1 MEKENITGLLQEVI
15 DLFGHLTTVNWS
27 EAYTDLD
34 IDEEFELEWGE
45 VGHDLDTIFGDKEN
59 LTMLIDYLKAEYHA
73 GHTIDPQIKTL
84 RECLWMA
91 VTLLPGIKKPI
102 IQTLSSVGAEY
113 CNWLDWIDR
122 YFPPEQ
128 SKQESGQEEPV
139 KQDNK
144 PMRISAAAKKLATP
158 ELQAIKQKLVDAG
171 LIKDGKWTGIAA
183 EFGFLV
189 TELCYTHYVTNGER
203 KAWIECANW
212 AGYDGNIQSA
222 RKGIEQHPDMETP
235 ITDIIRDACKK

>member
-1 MEKENITGLLQEVI
+1 MEKKNITSLLQEVI

-128 SKQESGQEEPV
+128 SKQEQSNEEPV
-139 KQDNK
+139 KQDGL
-144 PMRISAAAKKLATP
+144 PF
-158 ELQAIKQKLVDAG
+158 ELNTEEARKYFPR
-171 LIKDGKWTGIAA
+171 A
-183 EFGFLV
+183 E
-189 TELCYTHYVTNGER
+189 
-203 KAWIECANW
+203 K
-212 AGYDGNIQSA
+212 AGYITGHKWIGDNVRLAYFCSKVYPSNRDSQRPTTALEKFFGVKNLSAQITQIETSEPKRRTSIQW
-222 RKGIEQHPDMETP
+222 RKEID
-235 ITDIIRDACKK
+235 DAIFYD